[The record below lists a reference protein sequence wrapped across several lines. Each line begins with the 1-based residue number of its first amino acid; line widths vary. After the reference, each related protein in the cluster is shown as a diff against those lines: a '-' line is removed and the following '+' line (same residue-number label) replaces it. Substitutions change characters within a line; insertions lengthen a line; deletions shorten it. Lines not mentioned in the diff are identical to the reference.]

1 MSVIGFVAIDD
12 DGLPIRSGKRGGNH
26 VASAK
31 IYKTASKARGAVRM
45 TRARQVAKIFAVEAK
60 SHITKSDKVIGFAL
74 IGVDG
79 RPVRSGPRTRLYT
92 AWGFARRAAKS
103 FGGEVRYVVIL
114 AHQLC

>member
-12 DGLPIRSGKRGGNH
+12 DGLPIRSGKRGGHH

-60 SHITKSDKVIGFAL
+60 SHITKSDTVIGFAL

-79 RPVRSGPRTRLYT
+79 RPVRSGTENAPLHRM
-92 AWGFARRAAKS
+92 GFRP
-103 FGGEVRYVVIL
+103 
-114 AHQLC
+114 